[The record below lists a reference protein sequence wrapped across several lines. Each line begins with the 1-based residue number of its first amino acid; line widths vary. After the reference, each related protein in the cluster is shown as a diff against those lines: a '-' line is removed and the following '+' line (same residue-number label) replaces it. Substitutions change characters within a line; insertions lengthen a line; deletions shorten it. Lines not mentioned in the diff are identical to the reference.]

1 MQGKEWIA
9 AKAAQMLDDGELVN
23 LGIGMPVKVADCIPP
38 DKTVFLQSENGF
50 IGIGPSPA
58 PGQEDPCLITA
69 GGQYTTVLPGGSMFD
84 SAVSFGLIRGGH
96 VTTTVLGA
104 LEVDEEGNIANWI
117 IPGKKMPGMGG
128 SMDLLAGAKRVIVTM
143 EHCNKNGEPKIRKK
157 CTLPLTA
164 EKKVHYIITELCVIQ
179 VTEHGLHVLELA
191 PGVTMEQ
198 VRQKTEADLL

>member
-1 MQGKEWIA
+1 
-9 AKAAQMLDDGELVN
+9 
-23 LGIGMPVKVADCIPP
+23 
-38 DKTVFLQSENGF
+38 
-50 IGIGPSPA
+50 
-58 PGQEDPCLITA
+58 
-69 GGQYTTVLPGGSMFD
+69 MFD

-179 VTEHGLHVLELA
+179 VTEHGLYVLELA